1 MDYLTAEENLQYLSI
16 LSEDKKNSTLIESLL
31 QKTELSDSKKE
42 SETFSFGM
50 KQRLGLCQSLL
61 TDVELLIFD
70 EPFVG
75 LDPVGKELFKK
86 VILDKA
92 HQEKIPVLFSSHDL
106 DDVEEVCDRVVMVR
120 KGKKVLDQKLVRE
133 KTFILKIDGNI
144 STEEKKKLELQDP
157 TILCEKDCIFLKMKK
172 ILLIFKEYYYKRGI
186 ISWECQFKII
196 I

>member
-1 MDYLTAEENLQYLSI
+1 
-16 LSEDKKNSTLIESLL
+16 
-31 QKTELSDSKKE
+31 
-42 SETFSFGM
+42 M

-106 DDVEEVCDRVVMVR
+106 DDVEEICDRVVMVR

-144 STEEKKKLELQDP
+144 SPEEKRKLELQDP
-157 TILCEKDCIFLKMKK
+157 TILCEKNNIFLKMKK
-172 ILLIFKEYYYKRGI
+172 ILLIFKEYYCRRGI

>member
-1 MDYLTAEENLQYLSI
+1 
-16 LSEDKKNSTLIESLL
+16 
-31 QKTELSDSKKE
+31 
-42 SETFSFGM
+42 M

-106 DDVEEVCDRVVMVR
+106 DDVEEICDRVVMVQ

-144 STEEKKKLELQDP
+144 STEEKEKLELKDP
-157 TILCEKDCIFLKMKK
+157 TIHCEKNCIFFKNEKKIVDIQK
-172 ILLIFKEYYYKRGI
+172 ILLQEGHYIVGMSIQNNNLKKLFLTEETI
-186 ISWECQFKII
+186 
-196 I
+196 